1 MEPPYSPPAG
11 GSLTFNFDQPY
22 TPPDPLELGFNFSES
37 GGGPVG
43 EDQYVF
49 PVAIEAGE
57 FGVSA
62 VRLAF
67 VTALPL
73 GFSATAFGTHSA
85 YLYARYINLAGRGV
99 AASRY
104 GHPSIKNTT
113 LQAFPSGLLAS
124 GFGRATI
131 YNLRQYL
138 LAAGSETTQ
147 WGGAFVQGGVKY
159 VTPNGIAAPAINKP
173 TVINTTADQTAKPT
187 GFNALSFG
195 SPTLDPRS
203 LRPFGIVAT
212 AYGTPYAQMPPRVA
226 GFDALR
232 FGVLEIRDKTSYA
245 VLSGIP
251 AGEVGFPLVRDR
263 ASKLLHIASPVSAVF
278 GDVSVRLTR
287 LKLIA
292 QGFDTLEVSPW
303 GSIIARNR
311 YLQAAGFPS
320 QQFGP
325 NKIENATPSF
335 APAGFDALKHGAVQ
349 ISLRHRSLPLSGV
362 PAPFPQVPSP
372 VLTKTPSF
380 APTGFDASLIPGPM
394 VAYRVRSV
402 EAVGAIGTT
411 FGTGALTLKQ
421 RKLLHEGLGYKGDG
435 YGAARVEHGIRLLIG
450 QGYVAARYGT
460 AHQASLRN
468 RYVEPQGIER
478 PEASSP
484 LVGGTRFI
492 TPEGYEATR
501 WGTRIIP
508 ESQQLYPAGFGAL
521 YGLATVFNLKQIIR
535 PAGITTYPQPV
546 QRWGVARVFNSDQYI
561 IQHPIVGSGLEAP
574 DWSQTWTS
582 IANRNRRAAV
592 QGFVASRFGFSQIDN
607 KARPILPAG
616 IPAADPPLHYKS
628 GLVAYRIRYL
638 PIEGM
643 EPPHISTWSRV
654 HNKAFPLQPPGLVA
668 TLFGQSDVVNRTRE
682 FNRIGNFTADAY
694 GTPFVAYA
702 IRSIEFDA
710 RYAIQPPRIEL
721 PYVGLYTNYVEPPGI
736 DSARIGGASLSIFFR
751 RITPRWTYIT
761 RIGTPAVRNLTPE
774 LGARGY
780 NMEEY
785 GDTHVRLQWRP
796 LQPQGTSMEVI
807 GRARIADRRQ
817 RIEVAGR
824 NFLTVSDKAKVVKT
838 GAPPFT
844 TQRIWLY
851 IPADPNPESEDDAP
865 IGTHYGIPPPGD
877 HLYGQVPKPQLN
889 MQFLYVK
896 QEDESTLF
904 GTAKITAN
912 SIRIERG
919 YHNPFAVAK
928 PRVELW
934 RRYIQCDTTTSAG
947 GSADLRPQEMAPVR
961 VSPHTIYA
969 VVEAPWQAV
978 LNHPVRLLHYVDEVL
993 SGSTRS
999 WKKGMGKPAIGHRVR
1014 YIAPQGFAA
1023 DKHSQGAIENVDIV
1037 VRPPSLV
1044 ATWFGRPVMG
1054 GFPRTIYPTNA
1065 HKLDHNFG
1073 ERFGEPSLVL
1083 ARRYLP
1089 PSGISAPAMSGS
1101 HAVGYYH
1108 RFIRPTGL
1116 HALKMGSSGS
1126 SPKYMQQRLHVGPPD
1141 WPAMQGFNAEAFGAA
1156 WVSNWIR
1163 ELRTEGFVDTRM
1175 GDDLEQF
1182 PLRMRVSRGNVP
1194 VDPPWSIEPE
1204 GIAPHD
1210 RAGTPNVR
1218 PAVHYIRP
1226 DGNAEQ
1232 FRKGAF

>member
-37 GGGPVG
+37 GGGHVG

-49 PVAIEAGE
+49 PAAIEAGE

-62 VRLAF
+62 GRLAF
-67 VTALPL
+67 VAALPL

-99 AASRY
+99 AASGY
-104 GHPSIKNTT
+104 GRPTIKNTT

-124 GFGRATI
+124 AFGQATI
-131 YNLRQYL
+131 YNLRKYL
-138 LAAGSETTQ
+138 LAAGSETAQ

-232 FGVLEIRDKTSYA
+232 FGALEIRDKTSYT

-292 QGFDTLEVSPW
+292 RGFDTLEVSPW

-335 APAGFDALKHGAVQ
+335 APAGFDAFKHGAAQ
-349 ISLRHRSLPLSGV
+349 ISLRHRSLPLSGI

-402 EAVGAIGTT
+402 EAVGAIETT
-411 FGTGALTLKQ
+411 FGTSALTLKQ

-492 TPEGYEATR
+492 ETEGFEATR
-501 WGTRIIP
+501 WGSRIIP
-508 ESQQLYPAGFGAL
+508 EAQQLYPQGFGSL
-521 YGLATVFNLKQIIR
+521 YGLATVYNLKQTVR
-535 PAGITTYPQPV
+535 PAGITTYPQPA
-546 QRWGVARVFNSDQYI
+546 QHWGIARAFNSDQYV
-561 IQHPIVGSGLEAP
+561 IQHPIVGSGLEPP
-574 DWSQTWTS
+574 DWSQTWTA
-582 IANRNRRAAV
+582 IINRDRSAAI
-592 QGFVASRFGFSQIDN
+592 QGFVTSRFGFTQIDN
-607 KARPILPAG
+607 KARPVLPAG
-616 IPAADPPLHYKS
+616 ILPADHPAFYKA

-638 PIEGM
+638 PLEGM
-643 EPPHISTWSRV
+643 EPPHISTWGRIY
-654 HNKAFPLQPPGLVA
+654 NKAFPLKPPGLVA
-668 TLFGQSDVVNRTRE
+668 TEFGQSAVVNVTRE
-682 FNRIGNFTADAY
+682 FNRIGNFTTDAY
-694 GTPFVAYA
+694 GTPFIAYA
-702 IRSIEFDA
+702 IRSIQFDA

-721 PYVGLYTNYVEPPGI
+721 PYVGLYTNYVEPPGLEA
-736 DSARIGGASLSIFFR
+736 ARIGGASLSIFFR

-785 GDTHVRLQWRP
+785 GDTQVRLQWRSIN
-796 LQPQGTSMEVI
+796 PQGTSMQVF
-807 GRARIADRRQ
+807 GPTRIADRRQ
-817 RIEVAGR
+817 RVEVAGR
-824 NFLTVSDKAKVVKT
+824 NFLTVSDKLKVIKT
-838 GAPPFT
+838 GAPPLS

-851 IPADPNPESEDDAP
+851 IPADDSVESGNDAST
-865 IGTHYGIPPPGD
+865 GTHYGIPPPGD

-896 QEDESTLF
+896 QEDESALF
-904 GTAKITAN
+904 GTARITAN

-919 YHNPFAVAK
+919 YHNPFSVAE

-934 RRYIQCDTTTSAG
+934 RRQILCDTTTSAG
-947 GSADLRPQEMAPVR
+947 GSAGLRPQEMAPVR

-978 LNHPVRLLHYVDEVL
+978 LNHPFRVLHYVDEVV
-993 SGSTRS
+993 SGSFRS
-999 WKKGMGKPAIGHRVR
+999 WKKGVGKPAIGYRVR
-1014 YIAPQGFAA
+1014 HIAPQGFAA
-1023 DKHSQGAIENVDIV
+1023 DTHGESAIENRDIV
-1037 VRPPSLV
+1037 VTPPGVRGL
-1044 ATWFGRPVMG
+1044 WFGQAVIG
-1054 GFPRTIYPTNA
+1054 GSQRTIYPTNA
-1065 HKLDHNFG
+1065 HKLDHDFG
-1073 ERFGEPSLVL
+1073 ERFGESSILL
-1083 ARRYLP
+1083 ARRYLAAK
-1089 PSGISAPAMSGS
+1089 GAVASAVPGS
-1101 HAVGYYH
+1101 HAIDYYH
-1108 RFIRPTGL
+1108 RYLRPTGIN
-1116 HALKMGSSGS
+1116 ALAMGASGGGT
-1126 SPKYMQQRLHVGPPD
+1126 PYMRQRLHVGPPD
-1141 WPAMQGFNAEAFGAA
+1141 WPAMQGFNAEVFGETN
-1156 WVSNWIR
+1156 VSNWIR
-1163 ELRTEGFVDTRM
+1163 EISPDGFEETRM
-1175 GDDLEQF
+1175 IDDQF
-1182 PLRMRVSRGNVP
+1182 PLRMRVTRGNVP
-1194 VDPPWSIEPE
+1194 VDLPWMVEVD
-1204 GIAPHD
+1204 GIAPQN

-1218 PAVHYIRP
+1218 PAVHFIRP